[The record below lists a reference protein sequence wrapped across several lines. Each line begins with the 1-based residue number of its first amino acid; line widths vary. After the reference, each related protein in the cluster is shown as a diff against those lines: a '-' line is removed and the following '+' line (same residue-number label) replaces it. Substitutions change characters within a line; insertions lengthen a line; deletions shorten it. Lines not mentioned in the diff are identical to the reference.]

1 MLNKEFLSDLDV
13 VASEVYTVRII
24 FQIMVV
30 VLMMVKVMM
39 MMIVTMK
46 SRVKMKTAK
55 IFLSINDMTF
65 MINYIWHCR

>member
-30 VLMMVKVMM
+30 VLTMVKVMMM

-46 SRVKMKTAK
+46 SRVKNKDGK
-55 IFLSINDMTF
+55 DIFVN
-65 MINYIWHCR
+65 